1 MRFSAHAGT
10 VVICFAVLLGA
21 TFLYQRVANPS
32 LEYTLDTPQTAT
44 SGHEHPPLAP
54 EDAKALGSLM
64 EELRA
69 KPDDSEIVLRIVA
82 IFMRNSD
89 WINAAAFLDKAAELA
104 PEHNRAWHLLG
115 FVRSQQGQYRQ
126 AAEAFEKAV
135 AISAEPQSMFSLGVM
150 YRYHLNQEQKALAQF
165 IAVKNSPKSDN
176 PLRERAEQEIFAMSG
191 GK

>member
-21 TFLYQRVANPS
+21 ACIYQRVANPS
-32 LEYTLDTPQTAT
+32 LEYTLDTPQTVPND
-44 SGHEHPPLAP
+44 HEHPPLAP
-54 EDAKALGSLM
+54 EDAKALGNLM

-82 IFMRNSD
+82 LFMRNND
-89 WINAAAFLDKAAELA
+89 WINAAAFLEKAAELT
-104 PEHNRAWHLLG
+104 PENNRVWHLFG

-126 AAEAFEKAV
+126 AAEAFEKSV

-165 IAVKNSPKSDN
+165 IAVKNSAKSDTA
-176 PLRERAEQEIFAMSG
+176 LREKAEQEIFSISG